1 MDLDENKIVHRLPRT
16 RLGETYFTDIVK
28 EYGPFRL
35 RQMVHRF
42 PDGRISVFTRLGIFL
57 KPEQRDVPPDLLEG
71 TAQEIPLG
79 GILTDKS
86 DFEHFLATMRSW
98 VYKQDFMIDSDRK
111 HWAQYEDKE
120 FAEQALADIER
131 TWVRRQNFVKPAV
144 EKLEREGIRVEPQ
157 YLVDVLKDSTQLSMH
172 EGVSTT

>member
-1 MDLDENKIVHRLPRT
+1 MYLDENKIVTRLGPS
-16 RLGETYFTDIVK
+16 RLGETLFTDIVK

-35 RQMVHRF
+35 RQMVHRMA
-42 PDGRISVFTRLGIFL
+42 DGRIFVSTRLGIFL
-57 KPEQRDVPPDLLEG
+57 KPEQQDVPPDLLEG

-79 GILTDKS
+79 GISSDKS
-86 DFEHFLATMRSW
+86 DFDHFLAIMRSW
-98 VYKQDFMIDSDRK
+98 VHQQDFMIDSDRK

-144 EKLEREGIRVEPQ
+144 EKLEKRNV
-157 YLVDVLKDSTQLSMH
+157 YW
-172 EGVSTT
+172 